1 MVLRAAMLARLTALV
16 LAVPHVNAA
25 DPDQQAQRERGWNAL
40 RAMDCA
46 RCHGRDHDGW
56 AAPSLIASVRNGS
69 RERFDHW
76 VLEGDIGRGMPG
88 YRSQSLV
95 VAELDAIYAYLLAR
109 ARGEIGPG
117 RPSGAAVPDSRIRP
131 PDALPCRA
139 RATDYSTSSSPDSS
153 RRCRWPQ
160 RS

>member
-1 MVLRAAMLARLTALV
+1 MLAPLMALIF
-16 LAVPHVNAA
+16 AAPHVDAA
-25 DPDQQAQRERGWNAL
+25 DPDHQAQRERGRNAL

-46 RCHGRDHDGW
+46 RCHGRDYDGW
-56 AAPSLIASVRNGS
+56 AAPSLIAGVRNGS

-109 ARGEIGPG
+109 ARGDISPG
-117 RPSGAAVPDSRIRP
+117 RPSGAAEG
-131 PDALPCRA
+131 AK
-139 RATDYSTSSSPDSS
+139 
-153 RRCRWPQ
+153 
-160 RS
+160 